1 MLRIIINYRN
11 FVHPLRKVTN
21 FVARELESKL
31 KKKEKG
37 KKKNSNDAY
46 TSIKISRE
54 GILKTLR
61 SVKFLKIQRW
71 NIAKIIAVPAL
82 TKRVL
87 TAKRRWFR
95 DTHAV

>member
-61 SVKFLKIQRW
+61 SVKFLKIQGG
-71 NIAKIIAVPAL
+71 I
-82 TKRVL
+82 
-87 TAKRRWFR
+87 
-95 DTHAV
+95 